1 MRKRTALLAVAA
13 LCAAS
18 VTAQVVVTVDAQQ
31 RGPKVSPTHYGIF
44 YEDIN
49 HAADGGIYAELIRN
63 RSFEDGPQP
72 HPLTPS
78 PKGEGEPE
86 AWRTEG
92 DGSITAH
99 LIQPSKKVKLL
110 NEAQGHALELTLDGT
125 KSPVSLVN
133 EGFWGIN
140 AVQGREYKLS
150 LWLKGQYKGNII
162 ALLRSKDGKTVYA
175 STPVQTLVSKDW
187 NKVQARM
194 TADANDPQAEFALV
208 FDGKGTLNLDV
219 VSLFPPTFRNRENG
233 LRPDLMQMLYNMH
246 PKFMRFPGGC
256 FVEGQDSPD
265 NAFRWERTIGPIEE
279 RPGHWNVNWGYR
291 TTDGLGFHEYLQM
304 AEDLNAK
311 PLYVVN
317 IGIWHGG
324 ETPYNKIQPWIDEA
338 LAALEYA
345 NGDVTTKYGALRA
358 KNGHPAPFN
367 IEYLE
372 IGNENNQPEQRGTS
386 DHYYERFVQ
395 FKKAILAKYPNMHLI
410 GDVAAW
416 GTDDPTWDSDES
428 VELLDEH
435 YYRNPAWFA
444 NNFHKYDTYKRG
456 TSKIY
461 VGEYAVTQGF
471 GDLGNMNAALG
482 EAVYM
487 QGMENNSDVVPMNS
501 YAPIFVNENDARWRP
516 DMIRFSSSSVMGTPS
531 YYVQAL
537 MAQNIGTQ
545 VIRVQQENPYDQST
559 VAHVTPQKSKCGFAT
574 WQTQSSFTTEG
585 DLEMVS
591 GDWHYDVPAK
601 IVSQTGRRQQ
611 CMDVENKVYDSDHYT
626 FTTRARK
633 DRGAE
638 GFIIVFNYVDRDNYC
653 WVNFGGWG
661 NTQHGIEQVVAGSKT
676 QTAGKRGRI
685 EEGRWYDVKV
695 EVAGDHV
702 KAWLDNEL
710 VFDTDLKRNTAEG
723 IFSSATLDEVTGD
736 MIVKITNTS
745 SVSTTARIDLKNFT
759 ASQARV
765 IRLASQSGMD
775 ENTLQT
781 PTHIYPVETSLSPKD
796 NSVLVEVPA
805 YSLNIVRVK

>member
-1 MRKRTALLAVAA
+1 MKLKTTLLAAA
-13 LCAAS
+13 TLCAATA
-18 VTAQVVVTVDAQQ
+18 TAQVVVTVDANQ
-31 RGPKVSPTHYGIF
+31 RGPKISPTHYGIF

-63 RSFEDGPQP
+63 RSFEDAPRYGAPVS
-72 HPLTPS
+72 T
-78 PKGEGEPE
+78 E
-86 AWRTEG
+86 AWSTFASPG
-92 DGSITAH
+92 ATLDMKLLKA
-99 LIQPSKKVKLL
+99 SKKVKLL
-110 NEAQGHALELTLDGT
+110 NSVQQHALELTVNAT
-125 KSPVSLVN
+125 KDAQACLVN
-133 EGFWGIN
+133 SGFWGIN
-140 AVQGREYKLS
+140 AVQGRTYKLS
-150 LWLKGQYKGNII
+150 FWAKGTYQGGIRATLCDAKGEKVF
-162 ALLRSKDGKTVYA
+162 AETAVEAVVG
-175 STPVQTLVSKDW
+175 KDW
-187 NKVQARM
+187 KKY
-194 TADANDPQAEFALV
+194 TATLTATDNDPQAQFALV
-208 FDGKGTLNLDV
+208 FDGKGILDLDV

-256 FVEGQDSPD
+256 FVEGEATPE

-304 AEDLNAK
+304 AEDLGAK

-324 ETPYNKIQPWIDEA
+324 DTPLNKLQPWVDEA

-345 NGDVTTKYGALRA
+345 NGDVTTKYGAMRA

-372 IGNENNQPEQRGTS
+372 IGNENNQPEQTGTS
-386 DHYYERFVQ
+386 DHYYERFKI
-395 FKKAILAKYPNMHLI
+395 FKDQILARYPNIHLI

-416 GTDDPTWDSDES
+416 GTDDPTWNSDET

-456 TSKIY
+456 GSKIY

-537 MAQNIGTQ
+537 MAQNVGTQ
-545 VIRVQQENPYDQST
+545 VIRVKQENPYDVTS
-559 VAHVTPQKSKCGFAT
+559 VARVTPEKNRCGFAT
-574 WQTQSSFTTEG
+574 WETRATFKTQGEV
-585 DLEMVS
+585 EAIS
-591 GDWHYDVPAK
+591 GDWQVNNGE
-601 IVSQTGRRQQ
+601 VSQTGRRQQ
-611 CMDVENKVYDSDHYT
+611 CVAVEPTLYDDDHYVYK
-626 FTTRARK
+626 TRARK

-638 GFIIVFNYVDRDNYC
+638 GFIVVFNYVDRDNYC

-661 NTQHGIEQVVAGSKT
+661 NTQHGIEQVVGGSKT
-676 QTAGKRGRI
+676 QTATKHGRI
-685 EEGRWYDVKV
+685 EDGRWYDVTI
-695 EVAGDHV
+695 EVTGDNV
-702 KAWLDNEL
+702 KAWLDNDL
-710 VFDTDLKRNTAEG
+710 VFDTQLKRNTAEG
-723 IFSSATLDEVTGD
+723 IFSSATLDETTGE
-736 MIVKITNTS
+736 MIVKVTNTS
-745 SVSTTARIDLKNFT
+745 SVNTTARIDLKNFS
-759 ASQARV
+759 AQQARV
-765 IRLASQSGMD
+765 IRLAAAKGTD

-781 PTHIYPVETSLSPKD
+781 PTHIYPVETSLSPQD
-796 NSVLVEVPA
+796 GSVLVEVPA
-805 YSLNIVRVK
+805 YSLNIVRVAPL